1 MDRKSVNI
9 GVIGCGTVGSSFV
22 KNLILRKEIIKRKT
36 EIEINILKVFDKDK
50 SKIAQFKN
58 ISANS
63 PDEIIENKEIDIVVE
78 LIGGTDDAYKFVKRA
93 IENRKSIVTANKA
106 LLSKFGYELFKKSKE
121 KNVYIGF
128 EASVAGSI
136 PIIKSLKE
144 SFLANKINKILGILN
159 GTTNFILSEMYYKEI
174 NFNEGVEKAK
184 RLGYAEADPTLDIK
198 GYDTAHK
205 ILILAYLISGE
216 FFQLD
221 EISVEG
227 IDKIEP
233 IDIKFASEFGYR
245 IKLLGI
251 CKKEDKKIEIR
262 VHPALLPKSH
272 LLSLVEGVNN
282 AIYVEGD
289 LIGKSLFYGEGAG
302 GNAASSSIIS
312 DVVDISKKIVHKG
325 FVEENFIS
333 DIGLYLKPFEEIE
346 TNYYFRFTAIDK
358 PGVLAKISKI
368 LGDNNISILSVI
380 QKQDN
385 PEKAVPIIMLTH
397 KAKEKNVKKAIKE
410 IDKLDVIRK
419 PTITIRL
426 EQDIM

>member
-1 MDRKSVNI
+1 MDRKSVKI
-9 GVIGCGTVGSSFV
+9 GVIGCGTVGSSFI
-22 KNLILRKEIIKRKT
+22 KNLIKKKKIIKDKT
-36 EIEINILKVFDKDK
+36 GIEINILKVFDKDE
-50 SKIAQFKN
+50 SKLKQFKN

-63 PDEIIENKEIDIVVE
+63 PDEIIENKEIDIVAE
-78 LIGGTDDAYKFVKRA
+78 LIGGTDYAYQYITKA
-93 IENRKSIVTANKA
+93 IEKGKSIVTANKA
-106 LLSKFGYELFKKSKE
+106 LLSKYGEELFKKAKS

-128 EASVAGSI
+128 EASVAGAI

-144 SFLANKINKILGILN
+144 SFLGNRITKIFGILN
-159 GTTNFILSEMYYKEI
+159 GTTNFILSEMYYNEI

-184 RLGYAEADPTLDIK
+184 KLGYAESDPTLDIK

-205 ILILAYLISGE
+205 ILILTYLISGK
-216 FFQLD
+216 FFQID
-221 EISVEG
+221 KIFVEG

-251 CKKEDKKIEIR
+251 CKKEEEKLEIR
-262 VHPALLPKSH
+262 VHPTLLPKSH

-302 GNAASSSIIS
+302 GNAASSSVIS
-312 DVVDISKKIVHKG
+312 DVVDISKKILYKS
-325 FVEENFIS
+325 FVEENFES
-333 DIGLYLKPFEEIE
+333 EPSLSLKTFEEIE

-368 LGDNNISILSVI
+368 LGDNKISISSVI

-385 PEKAVPIIMLTH
+385 PKKAVPIIMLTH
-397 KAKEKNVKKAIKE
+397 KAKEKNVRKAIKE
-410 IDKLDVIRK
+410 IDKLDVIK
-419 PTITIRL
+419 NPTIIIRL
-426 EQDIM
+426 EKDIM